1 MKKTVSILTLVLVL
15 VSCSSYQ
22 KLLKNGNNEERFTA
36 AKSYFLS
43 KKYQKASTLLNDLVV
58 ANAFSGKK
66 MEEAMYLLAESYLGD
81 KDYYSASDSYA
92 EYIKS
97 FPRGDYAKD
106 AKFKTAYC
114 YYLDSPDAR
123 LDQTSTVHAINAFTE
138 YIQIYPDGEKVQEAY
153 NYIEELQNKLAYKSY
168 WEAKL
173 YYNLGLYL
181 GNNYR
186 SAIISAQNTL
196 KQYPET
202 KYREDLSFLILKAK
216 YAEAK
221 HSVSELYSERFS
233 EVLDEY
239 YKYSSEFQNSKNIKE
254 AEHIFVEAKKQTA
267 KTATEKQ
274 Q

>member
-106 AKFKTAYC
+106 ANFKTAYC
-114 YYLDSPDAR
+114 
-123 LDQTSTVHAINAFTE
+123 
-138 YIQIYPDGEKVQEAY
+138 
-153 NYIEELQNKLAYKSY
+153 
-168 WEAKL
+168 
-173 YYNLGLYL
+173 
-181 GNNYR
+181 
-186 SAIISAQNTL
+186 
-196 KQYPET
+196 
-202 KYREDLSFLILKAK
+202 
-216 YAEAK
+216 
-221 HSVSELYSERFS
+221 
-233 EVLDEY
+233 
-239 YKYSSEFQNSKNIKE
+239 
-254 AEHIFVEAKKQTA
+254 
-267 KTATEKQ
+267 
-274 Q
+274 